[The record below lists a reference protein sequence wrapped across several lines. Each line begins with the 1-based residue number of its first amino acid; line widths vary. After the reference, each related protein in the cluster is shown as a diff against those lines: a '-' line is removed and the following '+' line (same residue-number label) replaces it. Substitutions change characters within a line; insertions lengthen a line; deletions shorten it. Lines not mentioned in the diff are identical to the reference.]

1 MAVKPSRLNSDS
13 WQRRHISL
21 PPGVKDTGLYKRCLV
36 ASFEEGEIEIPS
48 LSYIKKW
55 SSVSWKVVFGINIH
69 EMSKKMFLFE
79 FPNRNIA
86 EQIIQ
91 REWSWKKTKV
101 SLQWWNP
108 VTGCIPATQNSTTT
122 WIRSLGVPLQLWSQ
136 QVFRVWEF
144 MWRLGLN
151 RRRDRFKEP
160 LKMGKN
166 SNFMKRR

>member
-1 MAVKPSRLNSDS
+1 MIAGKGDIR
-13 WQRRHISL
+13 ISL
-21 PPGVKDTGLYKRCLV
+21 PPGVKDTGLHKRCLV

-55 SSVSWKVVFGINIH
+55 SSVSWKVVFGINIY

-101 SLQWWNP
+101 SLQ
-108 VTGCIPATQNSTTT
+108 
-122 WIRSLGVPLQLWSQ
+122 
-136 QVFRVWEF
+136 
-144 MWRLGLN
+144 
-151 RRRDRFKEP
+151 
-160 LKMGKN
+160 
-166 SNFMKRR
+166 